1 MNSLEDPTVHIS
13 IEEDE
18 PDNEEHNDPT
28 NHEGQQHDK
37 DQAIAPSQS
46 PGHKR
51 VTRSKTNSLPTPI
64 QRYAAA
70 LNQDEKRKEE
80 NDWASEELKQ
90 SLRQLHI
97 LPWQHLML
105 SQNKTQYEIKLRKQQ
120 QKSYRH

>member
-1 MNSLEDPTVHIS
+1 MTYIVRKKGGRNRKAHVNRLKFFDPMNSLEDPTVHIS

-70 LNQDEKRKEE
+70 AALNQDKNRKKE

-97 LPWQHLML
+97 LP
-105 SQNKTQYEIKLRKQQ
+105 
-120 QKSYRH
+120 